1 MKWYN
6 EDKTKMIDLDKIS
19 GYVYIRAEDYVEK
32 NPNDS
37 DKQDFQQNGD
47 KLELIIGGS
56 VFVFRGSQ
64 AKEIYNSIPK
74 ELDERKILGD

>member
-6 EDKTKMIDLDKIS
+6 EDKTKMIDLESVD
-19 GYVYIRAEDYVEK
+19 GYVYIRAKDYVAK
-32 NPNDS
+32 NPNDT

-56 VFVFRGSQ
+56 VFVFRGDQ
-64 AKEIYNSIPK
+64 AKQIYDLIPK
-74 ELDERKILGD
+74 DLDERALLGD